1 MYTHII
7 TGDLMVNITITISS
21 ELKSII
27 SKYPEIN
34 WSEVARQAWRE
45 KIMQLDMLNEITR
58 KSKVTEKDIVSL
70 AANLKKSMAQFHE
83 K

>member
-1 MYTHII
+1 
-7 TGDLMVNITITISS
+7 MVNITITISS

>member
-1 MYTHII
+1 VYTHII